1 MLLTNKGRKDKDLI
15 NSLST
20 LIKTAQIHSLNNV
33 AVKNAAKKL
42 IDGLNTLLSGGSVTL
57 ELVGEFFHLNGSRIR
72 YSTDS
77 ILNYNILVNEF
88 KTRELGSVIFQDILK
103 EDDIKIF
110 LTALMSTDS
119 SMPPF
124 EVLSE
129 NFTGTKNISIGKL
142 RKPGKSSGGE
152 LDRKKL
158 VKKAYLNAVTLTKKM
173 SDQASKGNKINLK
186 KAKRVME
193 VIVDQIVEEEPTLIG
208 MTTIKDHD
216 EYTYFHCVNVS
227 ILSLALGQRLG
238 LSKSALAE
246 LGIASLLHDI
256 GKIEV
261 PKEILNKPNVF
272 TEEEWQVIHKHP
284 TWGACGIL
292 KIQGIDTY
300 SIIAAIAAFEHH
312 LNHDLSGYPKLKN
325 NIQLDFFSSIIAIAD
340 NYDAMTSA
348 RVYARVALTPD
359 KALSVLLERRGTM
372 VDPYLAKI
380 FANMIGVYPIGSLLM
395 LDTNELGLVFESNK
409 DPDLNDRPRVY
420 VVKDSKGNNTKY
432 TVDLTEKDEQ
442 GNFKR
447 SIIKTLDPNA
457 YKINLVDYLF

>member
-1 MLLTNKGRKDKDLI
+1 MLSAHKGQEDKDLI
-15 NSLST
+15 NSFSAL
-20 LIKTAQIHSLNNV
+20 LKTAQIHNLNNI
-33 AVKNAAKKL
+33 AVINAAKKV
-42 IDGLNTLLSGGSVTL
+42 IEILNVLLSGGSVTL
-57 ELVGEFFHLNGSRIR
+57 DLVGEFFHLNGSRIR

-88 KTRELGSVIFQDILK
+88 KTKELGSIIFNTTPR
-103 EDDIKIF
+103 EDDIKML
-110 LTALMSTDS
+110 LTALLSTDS
-119 SMPPF
+119 SKPPF

-129 NFTGTKNISIGKL
+129 NLQGTDNISIVKL
-142 RKPGKSSGGE
+142 RKPEEGKE

-158 VKKAYLNAVTLTKKM
+158 VKKAYLNAVTLTRNISNKIT
-173 SDQASKGNKINLK
+173 KGEKINLK

-193 VIVDQIVEEEPTLIG
+193 VIVDNIVEEEPTLIG

-238 LSKSALAE
+238 LSKSALGE

-261 PKEILNKPNVF
+261 PLEVLNKPQAF
-272 TEEEWQVIHKHP
+272 TEEEWKIIHKHP
-284 TWGACGIL
+284 SWGACDIL
-292 KIQGIDTY
+292 KIKGIDTL
-300 SIIAAIAAFEHH
+300 SMIAAIAAFEHH

-325 NIQLDFFSSIIAIAD
+325 PIKLDFFSRIITIAD

-348 RVYARVALTPD
+348 RVYARVPLSPD
-359 KALSVLLERRGTM
+359 KALSVMIEKSDAVL
-372 VDPYLAKI
+372 DPYLVKV
-380 FANMIGVYPIGSLLM
+380 FANMIGVYPIGSLVM

-409 DPDLNDRPRVY
+409 NPNFNNRPRVY
-420 VVKDSKGNNTKY
+420 IVKDSQGNNTKV
-432 TVDLTEKDEQ
+432 TVDLMDKDEQ

-447 SIIKTLDPNA
+447 NIIKTLDPNV
-457 YKINLVDYLF
+457 YKINLAEYLL